1 VCASPTTEPTAPD
14 PAGRAGAPDISG
26 LVTAR
31 AAASRLAHDG
41 GAYTAILSE
50 LALEAAV
57 AGGRPAGPLQHCT
70 FAVKDMIAVR
80 GQRRG
85 GGSRTREGA
94 HLCDRDAPTVAT
106 LRGAGAVLLG
116 LTALHELAFGVT
128 GINAYTGTPA
138 HPLDP
143 ARIPGGSSSGSAV
156 AVATGSVDFALGT
169 DTGGSIRI
177 PAALCGVVG
186 FKPPYGVWP
195 TAGVLPLAGT
205 LDHVGV
211 LARSVAD
218 VAAVDALFQSSG
230 RGRAR
235 PAAAGPQ
242 RRTLGVHRAHA
253 ADVEP
258 PVAAAFENAIEQ
270 IAGEHALVDVEL
282 PAAADVLAVTNT
294 IMFFEAAQAYRSEAL
309 DEDSGLG
316 DDVRARLL
324 TGLAISADDYAAAR
338 VRARALT
345 RRVHGVMDN
354 LDAVLEPT
362 VPICAPTLADAP
374 ELGFRLVAH
383 TRLANL
389 TGFPALTLPL
399 PVAGLPVGLQMTGTR
414 SNELLRGAAVIE
426 ALLAGGG

>member
-1 VCASPTTEPTAPD
+1 
-14 PAGRAGAPDISG
+14 
-26 LVTAR
+26 
-31 AAASRLAHDG
+31 
-41 GAYTAILSE
+41 
-50 LALEAAV
+50 
-57 AGGRPAGPLQHCT
+57 
-70 FAVKDMIAVR
+70 
-80 GQRRG
+80 
-85 GGSRTREGA
+85 
-94 HLCDRDAPTVAT
+94 
-106 LRGAGAVLLG
+106 
-116 LTALHELAFGVT
+116 
-128 GINAYTGTPA
+128 
-138 HPLDP
+138 
-143 ARIPGGSSSGSAV
+143 V

-230 RGRAR
+230 RARAR
-235 PAAAGPQ
+235 PAAAGPE

-258 PVAAAFENAIEQ
+258 PVAAAFEDALEQ

-282 PAAADVLAVTNT
+282 PAAGDVLAITNT

-414 SNELLRGAAVIE
+414 SNELLRGAAEIE